1 MSLKLL
7 EIRLQTHNNGAQE
20 WFMNNILI
28 SVILSNLSSPND
40 SLHRALRCAPRPWK
54 EVSLSMY
61 ILWYAAADNASPA
74 MLARNKKE
82 NRCKVQGVGSEKCR
96 DAASASWVYGV

>member
-1 MSLKLL
+1 MVY
-7 EIRLQTHNNGAQE
+7 EQY
-20 WFMNNILI
+20 FDF
-28 SVILSNLSSPND
+28 LSFCPIYHPPTTACTELFD
-40 SLHRALRCAPRPWK
+40 ARRGRWK